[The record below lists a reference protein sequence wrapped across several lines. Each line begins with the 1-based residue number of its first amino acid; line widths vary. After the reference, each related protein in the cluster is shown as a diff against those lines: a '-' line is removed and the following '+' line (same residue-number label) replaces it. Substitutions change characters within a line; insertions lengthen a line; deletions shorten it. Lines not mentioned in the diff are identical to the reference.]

1 MTSPTPSLEACDA
14 ELARLTSAND
24 AIANTLVELDA
35 DSTRKLLATGPL
47 RGVTA
52 QRWQSAEAH
61 IDEPDGCPATT
72 SPVTQPPCSGTRS
85 SSHRRAFRSPNAPCS
100 ARRS

>member
-52 QRWQSAEAH
+52 QRWQSAEARVAELWTGRQLLS
-61 IDEPDGCPATT
+61 DVVATAAALR
-72 SPVTQPPCSGTRS
+72 GRARAGARS
-85 SSHRRAFRSPNAPCS
+85 VAL
-100 ARRS
+100 